1 MLQLTFLSFTIY
13 LTTGQLEVKTMGRKK
28 SSDSLTRDI
37 ILEEADRQ
45 LLQMDFQK
53 VSMRSIGNAL
63 GVSHGSIYYH
73 FQSKEQLFNGVV
85 EKYFAILNG
94 KLDAAIQ
101 DKGVEGTKRL
111 FLSYIEFGLNN
122 QSQYDFMFVKQK
134 GLDDPLQQH
143 AAKESLHKFIATVQT
158 QQNNRLSDNVIHAS
172 FIALHGFVLY
182 YIGRVE
188 DFESAKNDAI
198 EFVTIQLKTLGN

>member
-1 MLQLTFLSFTIY
+1 
-13 LTTGQLEVKTMGRKK
+13 MGRKK

-85 EKYFAILNG
+85 EKYFTILNDM
-94 KLDAAIQ
+94 LDAAIQ
-101 DKGVEGTKRL
+101 DKGDEGTKRL
-111 FLSYIEFGLNN
+111 FLSFIEFGLNN

-143 AAKESLHKFIATVQT
+143 AAKESLHKFITTVQM
-158 QQNNRLSDNVIHAS
+158 QQNNCLSDNVIHAS

-182 YIGRVE
+182 YIGRAN
-188 DFESAKNDAI
+188 DFEAAKNDAI